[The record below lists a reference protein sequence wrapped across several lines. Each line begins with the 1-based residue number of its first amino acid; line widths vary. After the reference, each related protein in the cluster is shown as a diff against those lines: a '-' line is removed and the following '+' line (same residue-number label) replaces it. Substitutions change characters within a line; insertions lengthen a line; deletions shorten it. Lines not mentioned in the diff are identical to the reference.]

1 MFDKT
6 TVLVTGATGFLGG
19 ALARRLAAN
28 GAHVRALARRAG
40 RDSHL
45 RDVPD
50 VEIVM
55 GDILDTE
62 RMRQVTS
69 GCDYVFHSAAALGG
83 PLAQQRRTN
92 VDGTRSV
99 ALAATSAQIKR
110 LVHISSIAV
119 YGYACRG
126 DVTED
131 TPQRPG
137 RPAYNITK
145 SEAETALR
153 QVAAETGL
161 SFSII
166 RPGMIYGPRSGAWT
180 VQLFRLARRRPTI
193 WLGDGSG
200 SVYPIFVDD
209 VVDLALHIAIH
220 PAAEGQAFNCAPDP
234 SPTWRQ
240 LLGEYAR
247 LAGHESWLGVP
258 VILARALAPL
268 IEAGLTLR
276 GTPQDLPLLVEYATS
291 QRTFRMD
298 KARSL
303 LGWQPQVDL
312 PAGVTRCAPYLRE
325 VGLLR

>member
-1 MFDKT
+1 MFENA

-19 ALARRLAAN
+19 ALARRLAAD
-28 GAHVRALARRAG
+28 GAQVRALARRAG
-40 RDSHL
+40 RDSYL
-45 RDVPD
+45 RGVPG
-50 VEIVM
+50 VEVVM
-55 GDILDTE
+55 GDILDAE
-62 RMRQVTS
+62 RMRQLTS
-69 GCDYVFHSAAALGG
+69 GCHYVFHSAAALGG

-92 VDGTRSV
+92 VDGTRNV
-99 ALAATSAQIKR
+99 ALAAAAAHVKR

-126 DVTED
+126 DIAED
-131 TPQRPG
+131 TPQQPG

-145 SEAETALR
+145 SEAETALQ

-161 SFSII
+161 SYSVI

-180 VQLFRLARRRPTI
+180 AQLFKLARRRPTV

-200 SVYPIFVDD
+200 SAYPIFVDD
-209 VVDLALHIAIH
+209 VVDLALQLAIH

-240 LLGEYAR
+240 LLGKYAQ
-247 LAGHESWLGVP
+247 LAGHESWLAVP

-276 GTPQDLPLLVEYATS
+276 GIPQDLPLLVEYATS

-303 LGWQPQVDL
+303 LGWQPRVDL
-312 PAGVTRCAPYLRE
+312 ETGVTRCAPYLRE
-325 VGLLR
+325 IGLLR